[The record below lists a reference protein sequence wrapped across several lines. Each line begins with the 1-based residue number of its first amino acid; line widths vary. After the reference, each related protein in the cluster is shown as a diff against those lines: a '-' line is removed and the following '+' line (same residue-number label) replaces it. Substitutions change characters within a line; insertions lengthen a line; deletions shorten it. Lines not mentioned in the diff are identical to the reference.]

1 LSLSQVTVSNF
12 KSFKNLK
19 VDLNPFNI
27 LIGANASGK
36 TNFVDIFG
44 FLRDITNYGLE
55 NAISMHGGSDY
66 FPNVNI
72 GRMEPSEFKVMSEL
86 PTPTRTI
93 RVEKGLMRIRPYET
107 VYSFK
112 IRFKRRGSVEI
123 VEDTVV
129 QKCKV
134 SIHTEDKPSAVSS
147 GKITF
152 LLTKS
157 GKQVTFGMTTSSGL
171 AFDYKFVFRQYLH
184 FPFEEEEITF
194 VGKKEIQY
202 TSVDFF
208 APVNTLI
215 LEIPPFAYPLIQ
227 SLENTL
233 SDLSIYSF
241 APQLSKM
248 GVPITGKAELEE
260 DGRNLAIVLKDIL
273 KVTDKK
279 RKFTNLLKD
288 LLPFVDDLAIERFAD
303 KSLLM
308 KLKETYGKT
317 YLPASILSEGT
328 INITALIL
336 SLFFEEKLLKII
348 EEPERSIHPQI
359 ISKLVS
365 MMRESSS
372 KTQIIMTTHNPQ
384 FVKYANTED
393 ILLIWR
399 DKDGFSVVSRPSKA
413 QKLKSFLKSDLGMDD
428 LYVQNILEF
437 IVKQ

>member
-1 LSLSQVTVSNF
+1 MSLSQVTVSNF
-12 KSFKNLK
+12 KSFKQLE
-19 VDLNPFNI
+19 VALNPFNI

-44 FLRDITNYGLE
+44 FLRDVTNYGLE

-72 GRMEPSEFKVMSEL
+72 GRNEPSEFKVTSEL
-86 PTPTRTI
+86 PTQTRI
-93 RVEKGLMRIRPYET
+93 MSVKEGRMRIRPYDT

-112 IRFKRRGSVEI
+112 IRFKRRGSGFEI
-123 VEDTVV
+123 VEDTLL
-129 QKCKV
+129 QKCRV
-134 SIHTEDKPSAVSS
+134 SIRTKDETSEVSS
-147 GKITF
+147 GEINF
-152 LLTKS
+152 ILTKN
-157 GKQVTFGMTTSSGL
+157 GKQVTVGMITSSGL
-171 AFDYKFVFRQYLH
+171 ALDYKSVFRQYLR
-184 FPFEEEEITF
+184 FPYEEEEVTYVGEKVQLTF
-194 VGKKEIQY
+194 V
-202 TSVDFF
+202 DFY
-208 APVNTLI
+208 APFNTLI
-215 LEIPPFAYPLIQ
+215 LEIPPFVYPLIQ

-241 APQLSKM
+241 APELSKM

-260 DGRNLAIVLKDIL
+260 DGRNLAIVLKGIL
-273 KVTDKK
+273 KVRDKK

-317 YLPASILSEGT
+317 YFPASILSEGT
-328 INITALIL
+328 INTTALIL

-359 ISKLVS
+359 ISRLAS
-365 MMRESSS
+365 MMKESSS

-384 FVKYANTED
+384 FVKYADIED
-393 ILLIWR
+393 ILLIYR
-399 DKDGFSVVSRPSKA
+399 DNNGFSVVSRPSKEK
-413 QKLKSFLKSDLGMDD
+413 KLKSFLKNDLGIDD

-437 IVKQ
+437 IVKK

>member
-1 LSLSQVTVSNF
+1 LSLSQVAVSNF
-12 KSFKNLK
+12 KSFRNLK

-36 TNFVDIFG
+36 TNFVGIFG

-66 FPNVNI
+66 FLNVNI
-72 GRMEPSEFKVMSEL
+72 GRSEPSEFKVTSEL
-86 PTPTRTI
+86 PVQAPLI
-93 RVEKGLMRIRPYET
+93 PVKEGWMRVRPYDT

-112 IRFKRRGSVEI
+112 IRFKQRGSGFEI
-123 VEDTVV
+123 VEDTLL

-134 SIHTEDKPSAVSS
+134 SIRTKNRTSEVSS
-147 GKITF
+147 GEINF
-152 LLTKS
+152 LVTKS
-157 GKQVTFGMTTSSGL
+157 GKQVTVGLITSSGL
-171 AFDYKFVFRQYLH
+171 DLDYKSVFRQYLR
-184 FPFEEEEITF
+184 FPYEEKEVTYVGKEVQFTF
-194 VGKKEIQY
+194 V
-202 TSVDFF
+202 DFY
-208 APVNTLI
+208 APANTLI
-215 LEIPPFAYPLIQ
+215 LEIPPFLYPLIR
-227 SLENTL
+227 SVENTL

-241 APQLSKM
+241 APELSKM

-273 KVTDKK
+273 KITDKK

-317 YLPASILSEGT
+317 YFPASILSEGT
-328 INITALIL
+328 INTTALIL
-336 SLFFEEKLLKII
+336 SLFFEEKALKII

-365 MMRESSS
+365 MMREASN
-372 KTQIIMTTHNPQ
+372 KAQIIMTTHNPQ

-393 ILLIWR
+393 ILLIRR
-399 DKDGFSVVSRPSKA
+399 DDDGFSVVSRPSKEK
-413 QKLKSFLKSDLGMDD
+413 KLKSFLKSDLGMDD

-437 IVKQ
+437 IVKK